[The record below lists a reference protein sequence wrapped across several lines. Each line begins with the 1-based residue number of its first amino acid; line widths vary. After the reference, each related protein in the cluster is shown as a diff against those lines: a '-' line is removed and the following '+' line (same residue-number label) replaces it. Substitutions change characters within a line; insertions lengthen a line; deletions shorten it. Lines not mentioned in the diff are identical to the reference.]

1 MAKETPSRPDDVVV
15 AAFKKCTYGK
25 ACDRTCPYY
34 KTQYRCDSKQ
44 MMQDV
49 IIVLENREKT
59 IERLRET
66 NAGLRKAFQMV
77 AEKGPEGQE
86 ATV

>member
-1 MAKETPSRPDDVVV
+1 MAKDTPSRPDDVVV

-25 ACDRTCPYY
+25 TCGRSCPYY

-44 MMQDV
+44 LMQDV
-49 IIVLENREKT
+49 IIVLDNREKI
-59 IERLRET
+59 IERLKES

-77 AEKGPEGQE
+77 AENGPEGQE
-86 ATV
+86 ATE

>member
-1 MAKETPSRPDDVVV
+1 MAKDTPSRPDDVVV
-15 AAFKKCTYGK
+15 VAFKKCTYGK

-44 MMQDV
+44 LMQDV
-49 IIVLENREKT
+49 IIVLDSREKT
-59 IERLRET
+59 IERLKEA

-77 AEKGPEGQE
+77 AENGPEGQE
-86 ATV
+86 ATE